1 MENYDATII
10 GAGLAGL
17 FLAKKLAESKKAVLL
32 VDRKDDLTK
41 GVHTT
46 GIFVR
51 KTFEDFAFPKN
62 ALGRPIKNV
71 ALYSPNLRKLEMQS
85 ADPEFRV
92 GRMSLIYKS
101 MLEDC
106 VELGV
111 VFRSGSRFLGST
123 ELANNR
129 SSVELE
135 KAGEKEI
142 IQTRVLVG
150 GDGACSKV
158 AASLGLDQNK
168 KWIVGYEEVLKGVE
182 LDGEPRLDCFLDS
195 KLAPGYL
202 AWISND
208 GEETHI
214 GVGGYPSRFDPQT
227 ALKMFKRFKVSKIID
242 TSNARIV
249 ETRGGRIPVG
259 GVLKRIANSRG
270 LLIGDAAGA
279 VSPLTAGGLDPCLRL
294 SEFASKVILKRLE
307 TDDANEMFAYSG
319 AMFRRKFATRLVLRS
334 ALNAARAQSLL
345 EIAFMF
351 LTSKIGKKVA
361 EKIFFRRAS
370 FPDVEVET
378 ARRQKRAGSV

>member
-1 MENYDATII
+1 MENYDVTII

-17 FLAKKLAESKKAVLL
+17 FLARKLAEGDATVLL

-51 KTFEDFAFPKN
+51 KTFEDFAFPEN
-62 ALGRPIKNV
+62 SLGRPIKHV
-71 ALYSPNLRKLEMQS
+71 ALYSPSLRKLEMQS
-85 ADPEFRV
+85 KDPEFRV

-101 MLEDC
+101 MLEEC
-106 VELGV
+106 IELGV
-111 VFRSGSRFLGST
+111 TFRCGTRFLGST
-123 ELANNR
+123 ADESD
-129 SSVELE
+129 SSLIELE
-135 KAGEKEI
+135 KSGKKTRVI
-142 IQTRVLVG
+142 SRVLVG

-158 AASLGLDQNK
+158 ASSLGLDRNK
-168 KWIVGYEEVLKGVE
+168 KWIVGYEEVLKGIE
-182 LDGEPRLDCFLDS
+182 LDGEPRLDCFLDD

-214 GVGGYPSRFDPQT
+214 GVGGYPSRFDPRA
-227 ALKMFKRFKVSKIID
+227 ALKIFKRFKVSEIID
-242 TSNARIV
+242 TGNARIV

-259 GVLKRIANSRG
+259 GVLKKIANRRG

-294 SEFASKVILKRLE
+294 SKFASAVILKRLE
-307 TDDANEMFAYSG
+307 NDDAKVMLAYSG
-319 AMFRRKFATRLVLRS
+319 AMFRKKFGVRLLLRT
-334 ALNAARAQSLL
+334 ALNTARSQSLL
-345 EIAFMF
+345 EIAFVF
-351 LTSKIGKKVA
+351 LTSKIGKRIA

-370 FPDVEVET
+370 FPDIEVET
-378 ARRQKRAGSV
+378 GRSRKRAASI